1 MNLPEWMQPLPERSA
16 WETFES
22 GVTID
27 FYTAEQMRQAQL
39 DAVEAYKASLKP
51 WMREVEPG
59 KFVAYYR
66 LDGET
71 K

>member
-1 MNLPEWMQPLPERSA
+1 MIMTKPPQWMPPLVGERTGRKSWSA
-16 WETFES
+16 S
-22 GVTID
+22 DVH
-27 FYTAEQMRQAQL
+27 FYAIA
-39 DAVEAYKASLKP
+39 AVEAYKASLKP